1 MRIRKLLLAGGLAL
15 AATAASIVAIGP
27 TAAFAAGGE
36 ACTPNNRTFN
46 IPNDP
51 DVDVYIQMC
60 IYKDGNFRGGFAR
73 VYWDVNSWPYD
84 HGKLFDAF
92 VVQVR
97 TERYDTATRTVTC
110 DLTNSIN
117 SDDHGYSLCT
127 TTAYTSVAQN
137 AWSGDGKVTY
147 NIDGD
152 GNGNYTWDL
161 SGSPRVT

>member
-1 MRIRKLLLAGGLAL
+1 MRIRKLLMAGGLAL
-15 AATAASIVAIGP
+15 AATAASIVVIGP
-27 TAAFAAGGE
+27 TAAFAASSE

-46 IPNDP
+46 IPHDP

-60 IYKDGNFRGGFAR
+60 IYKNGDFRGGFAR

-110 DLTNSIN
+110 DLTNSMN

-127 TTAYTSVAQN
+127 TTGYTSEAQN
-137 AWSGDGKVTY
+137 GWSGDGKVTY